1 MIRLRDLGFR
11 EGINEVI
18 AVTFGVSG
26 CDFCFRD
33 VCGVG
38 DLDVC
43 NSNHSTHST
52 GNIFPSSTVKRN
64 TAPLGIIV
72 EDESSNMAKV
82 RLFYVQS
89 SQKSGIQGEK
99 TGKTEGEKE
108 ETREEGRERREK
120 EKKEK
125 KKEKKKTHTMENV
138 ERGSRIHANVCFDP
152 MAFAISAFEDLDEE
166 FFSSDFVLRCACSVC
181 TFEVREIKKFDD
193 FWLCELEALDGRILN
208 RGVRAFSRG
217 FAAVVEA
224 AVHATRYIY
233 TGERRYL
240 SKVLELGDIVERCG
254 GRRER
259 EAYAYIL
266 NRTGE
271 TSF

>member
-1 MIRLRDLGFR
+1 MVRLRDLGFR

-18 AVTFGVSG
+18 AVTFGVSD
-26 CDFCFRD
+26 CNSCFRD
-33 VCGVG
+33 GCDA

-43 NSNHSTHST
+43 NSNHSTRST
-52 GNIFPSSTVKRN
+52 GNTFLSSTVKRN

-72 EDESSNMAKV
+72 EDELSNMAKV
-82 RLFYVQS
+82 RLFYVQG
-89 SQKSGIQGEK
+89 SQKREIPGER
-99 TGKTEGEKE
+99 TEKTEGEKE
-108 ETREEGRERREK
+108 ETREREK
-120 EKKEK
+120 EE

-152 MAFAISAFEDLDEE
+152 MVFAISAFEDLGEE
-166 FFSSDFVLRCACSVC
+166 YFSSDFVLRCAYSVC
-181 TFEVREIKKFDD
+181 TFEVREIKRFDD

-233 TGERRYL
+233 TGERLYL

-266 NRTGE
+266 SRTGE
-271 TSF
+271 TRF

>member
-1 MIRLRDLGFR
+1 MVRLRDLGFR

-18 AVTFGVSG
+18 AVTFGVSD
-26 CDFCFRD
+26 CNSCFRD

-43 NSNHSTHST
+43 NSSHSTH
-52 GNIFPSSTVKRN
+52 STVKRN

-72 EDESSNMAKV
+72 EDELSNMAKV
-82 RLFYVQS
+82 RLFYVQG
-89 SQKSGIQGEK
+89 SQKKEIKEIPGER
-99 TGKTEGEKE
+99 TEKTEGENEEIKE
-108 ETREEGRERREK
+108 EVRERREK

-125 KKEKKKTHTMENV
+125 KKKEKRKTHTMENV

-152 MAFAISAFEDLDEE
+152 VAFAISAFEDLDEE
-166 FFSSDFVLRCACSVC
+166 FFSSDFVLRCAYSVC
-181 TFEVREIKKFDD
+181 TFEVREIKRFDD

-240 SKVLELGDIVERCG
+240 SKVLELGDIVEKCG

-266 NRTGE
+266 SRTGE
-271 TSF
+271 IRF